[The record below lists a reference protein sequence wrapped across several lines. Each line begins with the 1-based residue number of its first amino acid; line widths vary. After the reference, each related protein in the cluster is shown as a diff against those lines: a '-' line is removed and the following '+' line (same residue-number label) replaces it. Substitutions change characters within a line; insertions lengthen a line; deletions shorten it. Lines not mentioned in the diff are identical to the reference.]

1 MDLLRGLGP
10 VSPSV
15 LRSSGRF
22 LQYDRDI
29 AEAQCHV
36 GSPLTSAL
44 ISPDP
49 RGEAI
54 AHSPATPRGH
64 LASFDTL
71 NLIDPLRRALADA
84 GYEEPTAIQAE
95 AIPPL
100 LEGRDVLG
108 CAQTGT
114 GKTAAFALPVLQ
126 KLSTREEG
134 RGKVPI
140 RALVLSPTRE
150 LAAQIGAS
158 FQAYGAHL
166 SIRSTVI
173 FGGVGQNPQ
182 VRVLNRGV
190 DILVATPGR
199 LLDLINQGY
208 IRLDQ
213 VEFFVLDEADRM
225 LDMGFIHDLRK
236 ILPLLPRKRQNLL
249 FSATMPKS
257 IVKLAG
263 DFLHEPVRVEVQ
275 PESSTVEKIDQY
287 VLFVEKSNKRALL
300 AQQIESRDIEMAIVF
315 SRTKHGANRIV
326 QFLDRSGITAAA
338 IHGNK
343 SQGARERALNGFRKG
358 AIRVLVATD
367 VASRGI
373 DIDGVTHVFN
383 LDLPNEPEVYVHRI
397 GRTGRAGADGIAIS
411 FCDEGEGGYLRD
423 IERLT
428 GRPLQVQDHPYYF
441 EGAVPLPG
449 ARGKPKDHGNKRRQP
464 RRFRGRSNQ
473 GGGGRGRG
481 RGR

>member
-1 MDLLRGLGP
+1 MPNLQQLLRDL
-10 VSPSV
+10 
-15 LRSSGRF
+15 
-22 LQYDRDI
+22 
-29 AEAQCHV
+29 
-36 GSPLTSAL
+36 
-44 ISPDP
+44 
-49 RGEAI
+49 
-54 AHSPATPRGH
+54 

-71 NLIDPLRRALADA
+71 NLIEPLLRSLAEA
-84 GYEEPTAIQAE
+84 GYEEPTPIQAE

-100 LEGRDVLG
+100 LAGRDVLG

-126 KLSTREEG
+126 NLSTRDESG
-134 RGKVPI
+134 GKVPI

-158 FQAYGAHL
+158 FENYGKYL

-208 IRLDQ
+208 VRLDR

-225 LDMGFIHDLRK
+225 LDMGFINDLRK

-257 IVKLAG
+257 IVNLAG
-263 DFLHEPVRVEVQ
+263 DFLHDPIRVEVQ
-275 PESSTVEKIDQY
+275 PESSTVDKIDQF
-287 VLFVEKSNKRALL
+287 VLFVEKANKRALL
-300 AQQIESRDIEMAIVF
+300 AQQMAFHDIQMCIVF

-326 QFLDRSGITAAA
+326 QSLEREGITAAA

-343 SQGARERALNGFRKG
+343 SQGARERALNGFRNG
-358 AIRVLVATD
+358 GIRALVATD

-397 GRTGRAGADGIAIS
+397 GRTGRAGAAGVAIS
-411 FCDEGEGGYLRD
+411 FCDEEEGGYLRD

-428 GRPLQVQDHPYYF
+428 GRPLQVKDHPFYF

-449 ARGKPKDHGNKRRQP
+449 ARGKPRRQGQNRNSA
-464 RRFRGRSNQ
+464 RRFRGRSNHGSG